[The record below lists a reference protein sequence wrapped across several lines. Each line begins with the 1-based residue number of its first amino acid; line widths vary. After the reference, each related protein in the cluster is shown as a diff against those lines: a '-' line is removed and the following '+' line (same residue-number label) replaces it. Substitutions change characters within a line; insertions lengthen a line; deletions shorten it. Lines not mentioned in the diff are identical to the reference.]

1 MVPSLEQTLDLPAWL
16 AGPRSEQEV
25 RAAIGGN
32 FSARFVDR
40 GCSLLGD
47 DDPGNSAPVTST
59 LSIAAA
65 SFFLTVTGKWSTIW
79 PSSPTRAKRTKRP

>member
-1 MVPSLEQTLDLPAWL
+1 MVPSLTQTLDLPAWL

-32 FSARFVDR
+32 MSSRFVDR
-40 GCSLLGD
+40 GCSLLAD
-47 DDPGNSAPVTST
+47 DDSESHEPTTST
-59 LSIAAA
+59 IGIAAA